1 MSPASLALLGVVLMW
16 PGVQALTCQWGT
28 FEALKHV
35 SQMPLE
41 WTAGERVC
49 EADEGCQDTLVLI
62 ENGPLV
68 YIVLTKGC
76 TQAADHETR
85 ITKHKPGPGVFVI
98 SYTRVCRQ
106 DACNDIPTTLPL
118 WDLPSPT
125 VPASVRCP
133 VCLSPASCRSTR
145 EETCPAGTT
154 HCYSGE
160 LVFVGGGIATS
171 LSIQGCMPPE
181 GCNLFNGTQHIG
193 PLVMIENCIPR
204 RLLTCHWGNMEQ
216 THHNLSHEPIKWT
229 THRKQTC
236 DIGEECQETLLLI
249 DAGHRS
255 LIVGSKGCSSDWTKD
270 ASAISIHSGPPGVL
284 IASYARFCSS
294 DGCNRANSTSVLLNS
309 LPHPAVPA
317 PGDLQCPAC
326 VEVSGACAE
335 NSENITCP
343 KGTTQCYSGYIH
355 LSGGGASYRV
365 NVQGCTTQPSGS
377 LLNHTRDIGVFLV
390 GESSDGDE
398 TVLEARAALP
408 LYLAWAVGL
417 GLFLALWYGEP
428 SVLTLFPDDS

>member
-1 MSPASLALLGVVLMW
+1 MSPALLALLGAVLMW
-16 PGVQALTCQWGT
+16 PGVQALICQWGT
-28 FEALKHV
+28 FEALEYT
-35 SQMPLE
+35 SRMPLQ

-49 EADEGCQDTLVLI
+49 EGDEGCQDTLVLI

-76 TQAADHETR
+76 TQATDHEAR
-85 ITKHKPGPGVFVI
+85 ITKHNPGPGVSVI

-106 DACNDIPTTLPL
+106 DACNDLPTTLPL

-125 VPASVRCP
+125 VPASMRCP

-160 LVFVGGGIATS
+160 LVFIGGGIGTS
-171 LSIQGCMPPE
+171 VSIQGCVPQE
-181 GCNLFNGTQHIG
+181 GCNLFKGTQHIG

-204 RLLTCHWGNMEQ
+204 
-216 THHNLSHEPIKWT
+216 
-229 THRKQTC
+229 
-236 DIGEECQETLLLI
+236 
-249 DAGHRS
+249 GHTS
-255 LIVGSKGCSSDWTKD
+255 LILGSKGCSLDWTEP
-270 ASAISIHSGPPGVL
+270 APTISIHSGPPGVL
-284 IASYARFCSS
+284 IASYAQFCSS

-326 VEVSGACAE
+326 VEVSGTCAE
-335 NSENITCP
+335 NSKNITCP
-343 KGTTQCYSGYIH
+343 KGTTQCYSGYIR
-355 LSGGGASYRV
+355 LSGGGASYTV
-365 NVQGCTTQPSGS
+365 NVQGCMTQPSGS
-377 LLNHTRDIGVFLV
+377 LLNHTWDIGVFSV
-390 GESSDGDE
+390 YESSDGNE
-398 TVLEARAALP
+398 TLPQARAAPP